1 MNQFHFICPK
11 AAATGIMSMKV
22 PSVARVDTTVL
33 SVIPYFS
40 VGDWRPSKAPRI
52 AMMAE
57 NSARLATQHAI
68 SMGHHTCCFRDR
80 HADRK
85 RRLDGGVLGFFWSS
99 FSLPGLGLVEQGE
112 DDMFA
117 EAVLT
122 GVDLVGAWS
131 SEHPTLI
138 ETDFLGIVTRFQ
150 NDTSEET
157 RHSGSISKL

>member
-1 MNQFHFICPK
+1 M
-11 AAATGIMSMKV
+11 
-22 PSVARVDTTVL
+22 VL

-40 VGDWRPSKAPRI
+40 VGDWRPSKEPRI

-57 NSARLATQHAI
+57 KSARLATQHAS

-85 RRLDGGVLGFFWSS
+85 RRLDNA

-131 SEHPTLI
+131 PEHPTLI
-138 ETDFLGIVTRFQ
+138 ETNFLGIVTRHQ
-150 NDTSEET
+150 MT
-157 RHSGSISKL
+157 RPRRRGTPEIDRSCKRHYCKDGGVDRHECGECGCW